1 MGWPSI
7 SSQSHIETTGYFFEV
22 LLRTPY
28 NKFFIWK
35 LGKGAPLA
43 YDAYE
48 EVENSEDATCFYFN
62 HCINMDAEYIFITSM
77 HSGS

>member
-28 NKFFIWK
+28 NKFLSEN
-35 LGKGAPLA
+35 LGREPLWHMTPMKRLRTA
-43 YDAYE
+43 KMLHA
-48 EVENSEDATCFYFN
+48 S
-62 HCINMDAEYIFITSM
+62 ILITV
-77 HSGS
+77 